1 MIEVLK
7 QALDALVVEQYAVKL
22 FNLVPKPHIT
32 KAIASLNQAI
42 AELESQEPVAWKHP
56 DKNMVFW
63 EDTKEVDEY
72 HGFKPTIPLY
82 THPPQRTEPKV
93 CCQQYDTCLE
103 PCTPRGTHLAQ
114 RTWVDLT
121 QQEIDELDEQS
132 PSLHDFVQNLMSK
145 IKEKNT

>member
-1 MIEVLK
+1 MIEILK

-42 AELESQEPVAWKHP
+42 AELESQELVAI
-56 DKNMVFW
+56 
-63 EDTKEVDEY
+63 EY
-72 HGFKPTIPLY
+72 WAQHTMESGCWVKTSIMAKATAEKMLSGEFGDMFPQGRIIEPTPS
-82 THPPQRTEPKV
+82 
-93 CCQQYDTCLE
+93 
-103 PCTPRGTHLAQ
+103 Q